1 MNAPYVCERF
11 SVPAATECKVGSM
24 NPQRAGI
31 IQAIRE
37 RVVDQVNAQLVPAG
51 GPSVLSRRTIEYKSE
66 YIFCGEQANQR
77 KINCLPMIFLFNV

>member
-1 MNAPYVCERF
+1 
-11 SVPAATECKVGSM
+11 M